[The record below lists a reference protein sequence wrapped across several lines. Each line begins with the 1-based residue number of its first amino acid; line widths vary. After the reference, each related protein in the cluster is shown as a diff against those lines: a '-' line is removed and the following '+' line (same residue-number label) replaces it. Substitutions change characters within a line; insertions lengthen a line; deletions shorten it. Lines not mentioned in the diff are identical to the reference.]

1 MGWQIYCS
9 NGSALTKD
17 CRHLSCYN
25 SGAGYIIR
33 EYMHHSTLL
42 HHMQGMMPGTAVVFV
57 GSTRSS
63 GSEDLGNPAVRAAA
77 ATRFGVMLVI
87 LLLRTVI

>member
-1 MGWQIYCS
+1 MREGYR
-9 NGSALTKD
+9 NDSAAETATARPIATVIAEL
-17 CRHLSCYN
+17 
-25 SGAGYIIR
+25 
-33 EYMHHSTLL
+33 
-42 HHMQGMMPGTAVVFV
+42 MPGTAVVFV